1 MKTVRF
7 ALLLNIFPAALIAYL
22 GYKAVAWGWD
32 GLSLWKIIL
41 IWGGWY
47 FIAICI
53 TTFGIVYAGKGIP
66 REGRELY
73 LKAAMIIHGLAFLFV
88 IIFSWCLAP
97 YTFFTVIIRTIW
109 TIWLLFSVSFF
120 LAFLGCHMMYVIK

>member
-1 MKTVRF
+1 MKTVLS
-7 ALLLNIFPAALIAYL
+7 ALLNIFPAALTAYL
-22 GYKAVAWGWD
+22 GYKAVAWGWK

-53 TTFGIVYAGKGIP
+53 TIYGFVYAGEGIP

-73 LKAAMIIHGLAFLFV
+73 LNAAGIIHWLAFWFV

-97 YTFFTVIIRTIW
+97 YTFFTIIIRIFW
-109 TIWLLFSVSFF
+109 TLFIPHILPWIYGV
-120 LAFLGCHMMYVIK
+120 AEYNIKK

>member
-1 MKTVRF
+1 MKTVLS
-7 ALLLNIFPAALIAYL
+7 ALLNIFPAALTAYL
-22 GYKAVAWGWD
+22 GYKAVAWGWK

-53 TTFGIVYAGKGIP
+53 TIYGFVYAGEGIP

-73 LKAAMIIHGLAFLFV
+73 LNAAGIIHWLAFWFV

-97 YTFFTVIIRTIW
+97 YTFFTIIIRIFW
-109 TIWLLFSVSFF
+109 TFWLLYSSLF
-120 LAFLGCHMMYVIK
+120 LLAHLGEMVIK

>member
-32 GLSLWKIIL
+32 GLSLWRITL
-41 IWGGWY
+41 IWGSWFVIASY
-47 FIAICI
+47 IAII
-53 TTFGIVYAGKGIP
+53 STVYAGKGIP
-66 REGRELY
+66 TKDILPY
-73 LKAAMIIHGLAFLFV
+73 LNVAATIHGLALLSF

-97 YTFFTVIIRTIW
+97 YTFFTIIIRIFW
-109 TIWLLFSVSFF
+109 TLYILQIVPWI
-120 LAFLGCHMMYVIK
+120 CVIAEQNLKK